1 MNIILFDD
9 PSLKIK
15 LLPFTWI
22 RPVAAIRIGI
32 LKIYEKWARYFQ
44 GKISYL
50 TASYLTEKFEVA
62 FAEKQLYIN
71 GALCPSQSLVKEITK
86 LKVGEG
92 LKRGEILLAYHTA
105 TDFKTPEALVQHF
118 WEKGTKINTT
128 TDTTNLLQRPWDI
141 FRYNQQEIIND
152 FAQITKGRESESIAD
167 PFTKVYHP
175 ENIFVEKGAS
185 IKAAVINAEN
195 GPVYIGK
202 NAKIHEGALV
212 RGALALCENA
222 EINMGAKIR
231 GDNTFGPYSKMG
243 GEINNAV
250 VFGYSNKGH
259 DGYLGNAVIGEWC
272 NLGADTNNS
281 NLKNNYSEVKV
292 WDYES
297 EKLIPSSLQF
307 CGLMMGD
314 HSKCGINTMF
324 NTGTVTGIAAIIFG
338 GGFPQ
343 KFIPSFTWGGVKNH
357 DTFQLEKMLTLAESV
372 MTRKSQAFT
381 QKDKAIF
388 EYVFEQTSKFRQAY

>member
-1 MNIILFDD
+1 MNLILFDD
-9 PSLKIK
+9 PILKIR

-22 RPVAAIRIGI
+22 RPIAAIRIGI
-32 LKIYEKWARYFQ
+32 LKIYEKWAVYFQ
-44 GKISYL
+44 GDISYL
-50 TASYLTEKFEVA
+50 TAPYLSKKFNAKFSEN
-62 FAEKQLYIN
+62 QYYIN
-71 GALCPSQSLVKEITK
+71 GALCPSESLVEEIAK
-86 LKVGEG
+86 LKLGEG
-92 LKRGEILLAYHTA
+92 LKRGEMLLAYHTTIA
-105 TDFKTPEALVQHF
+105 FETPEALILHF
-118 WEKGTKINTT
+118 WEKGTKIEAST
-128 TDTTNLLQRPWDI
+128 TDTSFLQRPWDI
-141 FRYNQQEIIND
+141 FRYNQQEIISD
-152 FAQITKGRESESIAD
+152 FAQVTKGRESESISD

-175 ENIFVEKGAS
+175 ENVFVEKGAS
-185 IKAAVINAEN
+185 IKAALINAEN

-202 NAKIHEGALV
+202 NAIIHEGALV

-231 GDNTFGPYSKMG
+231 GNSTFGPSAKMG

-250 VFGYSNKGH
+250 VFGFSNKGH

-292 WDYES
+292 WDYEH
-297 EKLIPSSLQF
+297 EKLIPSGLQF

-343 KFIPSFTWGGVKNH
+343 KFIPSFTWGGVDNH
-357 DTFQLEKMLTLAESV
+357 DTFQLEKMLELAENV
-372 MTRKSQAFT
+372 MTRKLQDFT
-381 QKDKAIF
+381 REDKAIF
-388 EYVFEQTSKFRQAY
+388 EYVFEKTSKYRQA